1 MKKLQIITAC
11 SRPQNLNIIKKNI
24 EDIVKISYD
33 WYIIY
38 DQKTDPVY
46 IESENIKLYKNND
59 PSAFGN
65 GEKSWGLKFKDDYE
79 FVYFL
84 DDDNLLHENFMELFN
99 YIDDTSDIYIF
110 NQKDRMQ
117 SGTDK
122 GCTEGRIDTA
132 CFLMR
137 TRIIGDLEW
146 HPFDYGADGRF
157 VGCLQDKNVV
167 KFIPKVFCTYN
178 VLSRY

>member
-1 MKKLQIITAC
+1 
-11 SRPQNLNIIKKNI
+11 
-24 EDIVKISYD
+24 
-33 WYIIY
+33 
-38 DQKTDPVY
+38 
-46 IESENIKLYKNND
+46 
-59 PSAFGN
+59 
-65 GEKSWGLKFKDDYE
+65 
-79 FVYFL
+79 
-84 DDDNLLHENFMELFN
+84 
-99 YIDDTSDIYIF
+99 
-110 NQKDRMQ
+110 MQ